1 MRAAVCHAF
10 GQPLAIEEV
19 ELDVPG
25 AGEIAVDIAACAIC
39 HSDIL
44 YADGAW
50 GGALP
55 AVYGHEAAGVV
66 RGLGAGVEGFAP
78 GDHVVVTLIRSC
90 GTCPSCGHGHPVTCE
105 GHFPRESLS
114 PLRGANG
121 ERLMHGLKTAAFA
134 ERAVVDA
141 SQCVV
146 IPKTMSF
153 ESASLL
159 ACGVITG
166 FGAAINTARIEPG
179 ASIAVIGIG
188 GVGLNV
194 VQGAAYAGAD
204 KIIAIDVVPSK
215 LEVSRH
221 FGATHAL
228 NATERNLRQQLRDL
242 TGGRGADYVFVTVGA
257 KPAFQQA
264 FDLVARSGAIV
275 LVGMPADGV
284 KMELEA
290 GLLASDNIRMLGSKM
305 GDARIQIDIPKLV
318 ELYQQGRLKL
328 DEMVSGRYPL
338 ERINEAMDSTRSG
351 ATIRNVITFD

>member
-10 GQPLAIEEV
+10 GQPLAVEEV

-25 AGEIAVDIAACAIC
+25 AGEIAVDVAACAIC

-66 RGLGAGVEGFAP
+66 RRLGAGVKGFSL

-90 GTCPSCGHGHPVTCE
+90 GTCPSCGQGHPVTCE
-105 GHFPRESLS
+105 GRFPREALS
-114 PLRGANG
+114 PLKGANG
-121 ERLMHGLKTAAFA
+121 QSLMHGLKTAAFA
-134 ERAVVDA
+134 ERVVVDA

-146 IPKTMSF
+146 IPKTLSLT
-153 ESASLL
+153 SASLL

-166 FGAAINTARIEPG
+166 FGAAINTAQIQPG
-179 ASIAVIGIG
+179 ASVAVIGIG

-194 VQGAAYAGAD
+194 VQGAAYAGAG

-215 LEVSRH
+215 LEVASH

-228 NATERNLRQQLRDL
+228 NATERNLRQQLRDV

-257 KPAFQQA
+257 KAAFQQS

-290 GLLASDNIRMLGSKM
+290 GLLASDNLRMLGSKM

-318 ELYQQGRLKL
+318 GLYQQGRLKL
-328 DEMVSGRYPL
+328 DEMVSGTYTL
-338 ERINEAMDSTRSG
+338 DRINEAMDSTRSG
-351 ATIRNVITFD
+351 AAIRNVITFG

>member
-66 RGLGAGVEGFAP
+66 RGLGAGVKGFAP

-194 VQGAAYAGAD
+194 VQGAAYAGA
-204 KIIAIDVVPSK
+204 AV
-215 LEVSRH
+215 
-221 FGATHAL
+221 F
-228 NATERNLRQQLRDL
+228 Q
-242 TGGRGADYVFVTVGA
+242 RGAHEADEFRAEG
-257 KPAFQQA
+257 FQPLDPHGRDQPKVMTLRMA
-264 FDLVARSGAIV
+264 APLRVESIASLIRS
-275 LVGMPADGV
+275 
-284 KMELEA
+284 
-290 GLLASDNIRMLGSKM
+290 
-305 GDARIQIDIPKLV
+305 
-318 ELYQQGRLKL
+318 
-328 DEMVSGRYPL
+328 SG
-338 ERINEAMDSTRSG
+338 
-351 ATIRNVITFD
+351 

>member
-10 GQPLAIEEV
+10 GQPLAVEEV

-25 AGEIAVDIAACAIC
+25 AGEISVDVAACAIC

-66 RGLGAGVEGFAP
+66 RRLGTGVKGFAP
-78 GDHVVVTLIRSC
+78 GDHVVVTLIRAC
-90 GTCPSCGHGHPVTCE
+90 GTCPACGQGHPVTCE
-105 GHFPRESLS
+105 TRFPREALS
-114 PLRGANG
+114 PLRRANG
-121 ERLMHGLKTAAFA
+121 ERLTHGLKTAAFA
-134 ERAVVDA
+134 ERVVVDA
-141 SQCVV
+141 SQCVAV
-146 IPKTMSF
+146 PETLGF
-153 ESASLL
+153 APASLL

-166 FGAAINTARIEPG
+166 FGAAVNTAQVQPG
-179 ASIAVIGIG
+179 SSVAVIGIG

-194 VQGAAYAGAD
+194 VQGAAYAGAA
-204 KIIAIDVVPSK
+204 KIIAVDVVPAK
-215 LEVSRH
+215 LEIASH

-228 NATERNLRQQLRDL
+228 GAGERNLRQRLRDL

-257 KPAFQQA
+257 KAAFHQS
-264 FDLVARSGAIV
+264 FELVARSGTIV

-284 KMELEA
+284 KMEIEA
-290 GLLASDNIRMLGSKM
+290 GLIAQDNLRVLGSKM

-318 ELYQQGRLKL
+318 GLYEEGRLKL
-328 DEMVSGRYPL
+328 DELVSGRYPL
-338 ERINEAMDSTRSG
+338 DEINAAMASTRSG
-351 ATIRNVITFD
+351 EAIRNVIAFG